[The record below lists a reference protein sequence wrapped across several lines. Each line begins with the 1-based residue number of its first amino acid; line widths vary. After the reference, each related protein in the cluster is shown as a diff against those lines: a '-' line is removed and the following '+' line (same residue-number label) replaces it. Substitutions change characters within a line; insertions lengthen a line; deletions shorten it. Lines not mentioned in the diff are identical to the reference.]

1 MKISFHGAAQ
11 MVTGSKHII
20 HLNNGKKILLDCGL
34 FQGMGEETF
43 KLNSSFGFD
52 PKEIS
57 YVIISHA
64 HIDHTGLLP
73 KLVKEGYKGKI
84 FCTPATAD
92 LTGVLLQDS
101 AFIQES
107 DVEYINKKREQ
118 KGQPLISPL
127 YTVEDAKNVLPLLVK
142 IPYKQVYEIDD
153 DISFQY
159 TDAGHILGSA
169 AVHLTI
175 KEEGTEQRISFSGDV
190 GRYRDVILCSPD
202 TFPQADYIL
211 IESTYGDSLH
221 EDYHNSK
228 EDIYKHI
235 VETCVENKGK
245 LIIPAFSVGRTQ
257 ELLFALNQLELEG
270 RLPNIP
276 YYVDSPLSSKST
288 EIIKNHSELFN
299 KRVQRLME
307 IDKFPFDFKG
317 LKFIED
323 VSESKSLNNR
333 KDPMVIISASGMAE
347 AGRVKHHIANNI
359 ENPRCKVL
367 LTGFCSINTLGHRL
381 LSGAK
386 EVRIFTDFYKV
397 KCKIASIKS
406 MSAHGDYD
414 DLSQFLSC
422 QNPDLVKGVFV
433 VHGEFGVQ
441 KHFQTKLFKK
451 GFKNVNVPAI
461 HQTFNLEF

>member
-1 MKISFHGAAQ
+1 MKISFHGAAR

-20 HLNNGKKILLDCGL
+20 HLKNGKKVLLDCGL

-43 KLNSSFGFD
+43 KLNSSFGFAPD
-52 PKEIS
+52 EIS

-73 KLVKEGYKGKI
+73 KLVKEGYNGKI

-92 LTGVLLQDS
+92 LTSILLQDS

-107 DVEYINKKREQ
+107 DIAFVNKKRE
-118 KGQPLISPL
+118 KRGQPPIGPL
-127 YTVEDAKNVLPLLVK
+127 YTVEDAKNVLPLLTKV
-142 IPYKQVYEIDD
+142 PYNQVFQIDD
-153 DISFQY
+153 DISFHY
-159 TDAGHILGSA
+159 TDTGHILGSA
-169 AVHLTI
+169 AVHVTI
-175 KEEGTEQRISFSGDV
+175 KEDGKETVITFSGDV
-190 GRYRDVILCSPD
+190 GRYRDVILCSPES
-202 TFPQADYIL
+202 FPHSDYIL
-211 IESTYGDSLH
+211 IESTYGDSFH

-235 VETCVENKGK
+235 VETCVQEKGK

-288 EIIKNHSELFN
+288 EIIKKHPELFN

-323 VSESKSLNNR
+323 VNESKSLNSR

-359 ENPRCKVL
+359 ENTNCKVL
-367 LTGFCSINTLGHRL
+367 LTGFCSPNTLGYRL
-381 LSGAK
+381 LTGAK
-386 EVRIFTDFYKV
+386 EVRIFSDFYKV
-397 KCKIASIKS
+397 KCKVASIKS

-414 DLSQFLSC
+414 DLSQFLAC

-433 VHGEFGVQ
+433 VHGEYDVQ
-441 KHFQTKLFKK
+441 VHFQSKLQKK
-451 GFKNVNVPAI
+451 GFKNVNVPAM
-461 HQTFNLEF
+461 HQTIQLD